1 MKQYKGWQ
9 IAKMLDEK
17 ILKVGEELTVTYG
30 GITKE
35 LVVVPNAFA
44 GALYLKEKDI
54 DHSVPSS
61 YFAGNTVFRRKSKPL
76 TFFEAMAKADK
87 GEKVTNSYV
96 LDKIE
101 KDNLSDGYW
110 CKDSKG
116 ILVWHYIEDC
126 YDEYNVDLAD
136 KELHSNWYVYEE

>member
-1 MKQYKGWQ
+1 MKEYKGWQ

-35 LVVVPNAFA
+35 LVVVANTFA

-76 TFFEAMAKADK
+76 TFFEAMAKANE
-87 GEKVTNSYV
+87 GEKVTNDYLKNEYGNYTSYY
-96 LDKIE
+96 LKE
-101 KDNLSDGYW
+101 NNKLYYYTKSDNAGDIFPINESEIV
-110 CKDSKG
+110 SK
-116 ILVWHYIEDC
+116 WYI
-126 YDEYNVDLAD
+126 
-136 KELHSNWYVYEE
+136 YEE